1 MRCGAWLLT
10 VLLNLGLSFVSL
22 LRAFMQTL
30 LDPAPDM
37 AIAPWLGTSG
47 SIDGGFG
54 CFQENGGLVARLSA
68 G

>member
-1 MRCGAWLLT
+1 
-10 VLLNLGLSFVSL
+10 
-22 LRAFMQTL
+22 MQTL